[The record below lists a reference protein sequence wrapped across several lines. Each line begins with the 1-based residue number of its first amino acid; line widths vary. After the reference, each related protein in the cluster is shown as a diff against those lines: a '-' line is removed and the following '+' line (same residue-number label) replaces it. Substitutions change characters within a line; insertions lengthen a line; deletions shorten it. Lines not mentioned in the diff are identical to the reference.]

1 MKKIGAFLVIVGLVV
16 LVGIFFPVAKQEIN
30 YQLEERISS
39 SYGSQSFTPVDTQF
53 GIVIPKINVN
63 AKIFPEVDS
72 TNPNEYLPILKK
84 GVAHLKGSAYPG
96 EDGNVFLF
104 AHSTDAFWNVGQYNA
119 VFFLIGKLEKGDEI
133 DIYYQGKLYKYN
145 VLEKKVVAPEILEE
159 YVRKHTSGK
168 TLTLQ
173 TCYPPGTTLKRLI
186 VIAKEID

>member
-1 MKKIGAFLVIVGLVV
+1 MVI
-16 LVGIFFPVAKQEIN
+16 LVGIFFPVWQQEIN
-30 YQLEERISS
+30 YQLEEKISGG
-39 SYGSQSFTPVDTQF
+39 YEKRSFNPVDTQF
-53 GIVIPKINVN
+53 GIVVPKINVN
-63 AKIFPEVDS
+63 AKIFSEVDA
-72 TNPNEYLPILKK
+72 TNPDKYLPILKK

-96 EDGNVFLF
+96 QEGNVFLF
-104 AHSTDAFWNVGQYNA
+104 AHSTDVFWNVGQYNA

-145 VLEKKVVAPEILEE
+145 VLEKRVVAPKILEE
-159 YVRKHTSGK
+159 YVRQHTSGK